1 MKKSTKSD
9 SNPDSD
15 TFRTFGELNSVLKN
29 ETTVD
34 LAKKLIGV
42 NLCRRID
49 GMKIIGKIVETEGI
63 DENFNSIFMISYI
76 SIFFEVN
83 FTNLFGPGI
92 Y

>member
-1 MKKSTKSD
+1 MKFLASSTEKKKREKKSKDTKKPKVD

-15 TFRTFGELNSVLKN
+15 TFRTFGELNSILKN

-49 GMKIIGKIVETEGI
+49 GMKIIGKIVETEAYLG
-63 DENFNSIFMISYI
+63 S
-76 SIFFEVN
+76 V
-83 FTNLFGPGI
+83 
-92 Y
+92 